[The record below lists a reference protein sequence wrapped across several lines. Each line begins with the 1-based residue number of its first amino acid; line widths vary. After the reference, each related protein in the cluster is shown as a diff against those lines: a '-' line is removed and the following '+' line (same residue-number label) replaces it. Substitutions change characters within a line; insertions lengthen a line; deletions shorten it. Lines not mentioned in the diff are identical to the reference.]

1 MLDHKPKHTY
11 ITSQLE
17 QRAPYACKRPLVGV
31 KCLLFLK
38 MHGGHDSFTMVVNF
52 INSLMLIWLSNFTIW
67 KPTHVIV
74 GIFEMHNTIGVAM
87 ENQVKVLLDSFD
99 LHDKVII

>member
-11 ITSQLE
+11 ITSWLE
-17 QRAPYACKRPLVGV
+17 QKAPYACKRPLVGV

-38 MHGGHDSFTMVVNF
+38 MHGGHDSFAMVVNY
-52 INSLMLIWLSNFTIW
+52 INSLMLIWLFNFTIW
-67 KPTHVIV
+67 ESTHVTIE
-74 GIFEMHNTIGVAM
+74 IFEVHNTIGAAM
-87 ENQVKVLLDSFD
+87 ANQVKVLLDSFE